1 MIGLVLAREAMPMP
15 RGCDPMRIVSHMWS
29 PGTDTSPVSRR
40 INLSADDDLIHHQQG
55 INVSGHGCLAGH
67 QRHWLIGFSNWLE
80 PVTRKTSN
88 RNRWFLEKQVVSNG
102 NYMVNWVTGSA
113 G

>member
-55 INVSGHGCLAGH
+55 INVSGHGWAPTAL
-67 QRHWLIGFSNWLE
+67 
-80 PVTRKTSN
+80 VN
-88 RNRWFLEKQVVSNG
+88 RFFELVRTC
-102 NYMVNWVTGSA
+102 Y
-113 G
+113 